1 MALVRAGVEDGRTAT
16 NKSAARG
23 GEIRRRKTRSSCVAR
38 YLPIEVATD
47 FPILPGDKHAP
58 VHHRRRSDLVAG
70 GHAGDRASRAHDRAR
85 RDDPRRQRDRQDH
98 ANPGHRDDPRGR
110 RDSGRDRRAGA
121 RRQRPANGAGVQ
133 PRDIATSNVSLQPQ
147 YRYEN
152 NQPPVITG
160 YQASN
165 TVSIRFRDIAKSGVI
180 LDILVKQGA
189 NQIDGP
195 SLSLDQPDAALDEAR
210 VDAVKRARARAE
222 LYAKAAGLSVV
233 RILSISEGGEM
244 AGPQPP
250 IVYMARA
257 KMQDASATSIS
268 AGETDVTASVSV
280 RFLLK

>member
-1 MALVRAGVEDGRTAT
+1 MRLFTTAAILTLSLATTPAIAQVAPMSVPDGTILDVSATGKTTRIPDIATIRAGVVTQGATAAQALAD
-16 NKSAARG
+16 NAQRMASVLAAL
-23 GEIRRRKTRSSCVAR
+23 KT
-38 YLPIEVATD
+38 
-47 FPILPGDKHAP
+47 
-58 VHHRRRSDLVAG
+58 
-70 GHAGDRASRAHDRAR
+70 
-85 RDDPRRQRDRQDH
+85 
-98 ANPGHRDDPRGR
+98 
-110 RDSGRDRRAGA
+110 
-121 RRQRPANGAGVQ
+121 AGVQ
-133 PRDIATSNVSLQPQ
+133 PRDIATANVSLQPQ

-165 TVSIRFRDIAKSGVI
+165 TVSIRFRDIAKSGAI

-233 RILSISEGGEM
+233 RILSTSEGGEM

-257 KMQDASATSIS
+257 KMQDAPATSIS
-268 AGETDVTASVSV
+268 AGETDVTVSVSV

>member
-1 MALVRAGVEDGRTAT
+1 MRLIPAALVLTLSSLAVTPALAQVAPAVIPDGTILEVGATGKTTRVPDIATIRAGVVTQNATAAQALAD
-16 NKSAARG
+16 NAQRMAGVLAAL
-23 GEIRRRKTRSSCVAR
+23 KA
-38 YLPIEVATD
+38 
-47 FPILPGDKHAP
+47 
-58 VHHRRRSDLVAG
+58 
-70 GHAGDRASRAHDRAR
+70 
-85 RDDPRRQRDRQDH
+85 
-98 ANPGHRDDPRGR
+98 
-110 RDSGRDRRAGA
+110 
-121 RRQRPANGAGVQ
+121 AGVQ

-165 TVSIRFRDIAKSGVI
+165 TVSIRFRDIAKSGAI

-195 SLSLDQPDAALDEAR
+195 SLSLDQPDTALDEAR

-233 RILSISEGGEM
+233 RILTISEGGDI
-244 AGPQPP
+244 ATPQPP
-250 IVYMARA
+250 VVYMARA
-257 KMQDASATSIS
+257 KAEADTQIMPGQ
-268 AGETDVTASVSV
+268 TDVTVSISV